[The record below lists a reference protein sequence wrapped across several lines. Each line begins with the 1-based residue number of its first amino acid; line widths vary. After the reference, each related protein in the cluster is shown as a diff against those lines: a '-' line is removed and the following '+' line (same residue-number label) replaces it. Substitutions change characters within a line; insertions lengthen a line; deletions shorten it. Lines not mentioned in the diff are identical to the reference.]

1 MQIQKTS
8 ASKHNQ
14 EKEPVWYASHLEK
27 ANLPTST
34 ISDSALQAGRAYDP
48 KASPP
53 SKVTEA
59 NLLNTTKKRRRNGD
73 EIPIPEFKMPPE
85 RLRAMF
91 ASNLPMK
98 YIGKGPNPYLT
109 ENGTAEA
116 GGTGGEPPAKK
127 KGKGKK
133 SENTA
138 LNPVLR
144 ADSVNHPMATPSL
157 RLWRID

>member
-1 MQIQKTS
+1 MQLQKTL
-8 ASKHNQ
+8 ASKHNP
-14 EKEPVWYASHLEK
+14 EKKPVWYASHLEK

-34 ISDSALQAGRAYDP
+34 IADSAVQAGLAYDP
-48 KASPP
+48 KATPP

-109 ENGTAEA
+109 EKGTAEA

-127 KGKGKK
+127 KGKAKK

-138 LNPVLR
+138 PTPVLR
-144 ADSVNHPMATPSL
+144 AESVNHSMPTPSL
-157 RLWRID
+157 RLG